1 MSDQDHR
8 RGAPRSVGVAIITVS
23 DTRTK
28 ADDASGQL
36 ARELLERAGHE
47 VRDYQILKDEP
58 EQVRAAVEELSN
70 RQDLRAIV
78 LNGGTGISRRDRT
91 YEAVASLLDRRL
103 DGFGEL
109 FRALSYQEI
118 GSAAILSRAVA
129 GIRGDKVIFSIPGS
143 TPAVSLALERLILP
157 ELGHILAEL
166 DKGPT

>member
-1 MSDQDHR
+1 M
-8 RGAPRSVGVAIITVS
+8 SVGVAIITVS
-23 DTRTK
+23 DSRTP

-47 VRDYQILKDEP
+47 VRDYRILKDEP
-58 EQVRAAVEELSN
+58 EQVRAAVEELAR

-118 GSAAILSRAVA
+118 GSAAMLSRAAA

-143 TPAVSLALERLILP
+143 TPAVRLALERLILP

-166 DKGPT
+166 DKGPKP